1 MKYRI
6 LLVEDDEMMVEILK
20 RNLEKW
26 GYLARGI
33 TDFQNVMDEF
43 QSFEPQLVLMDISLP
58 FYNGLL
64 VRGNPESESGA
75 GDFSVLLRR

>member
-26 GYLARGI
+26 GYLARG
-33 TDFQNVMDEF
+33 D
-43 QSFEPQLVLMDISLP
+43 
-58 FYNGLL
+58 Y
-64 VRGNPESESGA
+64 
-75 GDFSVLLRR
+75 